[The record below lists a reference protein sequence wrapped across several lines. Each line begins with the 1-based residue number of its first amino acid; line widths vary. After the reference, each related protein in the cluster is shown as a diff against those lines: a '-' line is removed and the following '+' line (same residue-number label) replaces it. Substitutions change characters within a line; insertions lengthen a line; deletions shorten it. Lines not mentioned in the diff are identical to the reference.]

1 MPYSEFSLTDIKKKF
16 GIKTSFDLD
25 EFINNV
31 PNQRPSERLLDIL
44 SENVSLAL
52 AINTEKARSEFI
64 VAPILSEL
72 RRILQHKISIF
83 SGIDFSV
90 DASKG
95 LNGKCD
101 FLVSLDS
108 EQLILTAPI
117 ITVVEAKNDDIN
129 SGLGQC
135 IAEMIASKIFNDA
148 EQNNIDTIFGIITS
162 GSLWKFLKLENNII
176 HLQSSEIHIDKIDKI
191 LGILQKIVTK

>member
-1 MPYSEFSLTDIKKKF
+1 MPYSEFSIADIKKKF
-16 GIKTSFDLD
+16 GIKTSFDFD
-25 EFINNV
+25 DFINSV
-31 PNQRPSERLLDIL
+31 PCQKIGERLLDIL
-44 SENVSLAL
+44 TENVSLAL

-72 RRILQHKISIF
+72 RRIMQHKISIF
-83 SGIDFSV
+83 SGIDFPV

-101 FLVSLDS
+101 FLISLDS

-135 IAEMIASKIFNDA
+135 IAEMIASKIFNDK
-148 EQNNIDTIFGIITS
+148 EQNGISIVYGIITT
-162 GSLWKFLKLENNII
+162 GSLWKFLKLEENSI

-191 LGILQKIVTK
+191 FGILQQIVTK

>member
-1 MPYSEFSLTDIKKKF
+1 MPYSDFSIADIKKKF
-16 GIKTSFDLD
+16 GIKTSFDFD
-25 EFINNV
+25 DFINSV
-31 PNQRPSERLLDIL
+31 PCQTPSERLRDIL
-44 SENVSLAL
+44 TENVSLAL

-83 SGIDFSV
+83 SGIDFTV
-90 DASKG
+90 DTSKG

-101 FLVSLDS
+101 FLISLDS
-108 EQLILTAPI
+108 EQLVLTAPI

-135 IAEMIASKIFNDA
+135 IAEMIASKIFNDN
-148 EQNNIDTIFGIITS
+148 EQNGINTIYGIITT
-162 GSLWKFLKLENNII
+162 GSLWKFLKLEDNVI
-176 HLQSSEIHIDKIDKI
+176 HLQSSETHIDKIDKI
-191 LGILQKIVTK
+191 IGILQQIVTK